1 VRDALLGERLA
12 DTGYFDTLQLRRLL
26 DDHQS
31 GARDYSASLWSL
43 LIFDAFLRNVLDARS
58 EVRPLHKAA

>member
-1 VRDALLGERLA
+1 VRDALLGDRLA
-12 DTGYFDTLQLRRLL
+12 DTGYFDTVQLRHLL
-26 DDHQS
+26 DQHQS

-58 EVRPLHKAA
+58 GIQPLHKAA